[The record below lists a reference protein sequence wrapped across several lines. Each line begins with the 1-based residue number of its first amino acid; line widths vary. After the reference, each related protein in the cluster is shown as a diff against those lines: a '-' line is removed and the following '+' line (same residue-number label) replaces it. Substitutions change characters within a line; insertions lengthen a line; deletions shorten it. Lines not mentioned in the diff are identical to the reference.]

1 MSPWPIPAG
10 QGLSHG
16 VHEKERREKSSW
28 LVLRITPF
36 ACMVGRGA
44 LQGGEEVLQLFELLE
59 FDYLSDFFGLP
70 TKWYAKSHRSVF
82 DAYQ

>member
-1 MSPWPIPAG
+1 
-10 QGLSHG
+10 
-16 VHEKERREKSSW
+16 
-28 LVLRITPF
+28 
-36 ACMVGRGA
+36 MVGRGA
-44 LQGGEEVLQLFELLE
+44 LQGGEGILQLFELLE